1 MAKLGHTSTE
11 AVSITDVGPTWGGE
25 VTKRAVIALV
35 VFFAAIVLYIS
46 FRFEPKM
53 ALAAF
58 IAMVHDLLI
67 TIGVY
72 SLAGFQVT
80 PDTVIAILTILGYSL
95 YDTIVVFD
103 QSGRTPRAWRRHRA
117 A

>member
-1 MAKLGHTSTE
+1 M
-11 AVSITDVGPTWGGE
+11 VG
-25 VTKRAVIALV
+25 I
-35 VFFAAIVLYIS
+35 YIS

-80 PDTVIAILTILGYSL
+80 PT
-95 YDTIVVFD
+95 
-103 QSGRTPRAWRRHRA
+103 R
-117 A
+117 